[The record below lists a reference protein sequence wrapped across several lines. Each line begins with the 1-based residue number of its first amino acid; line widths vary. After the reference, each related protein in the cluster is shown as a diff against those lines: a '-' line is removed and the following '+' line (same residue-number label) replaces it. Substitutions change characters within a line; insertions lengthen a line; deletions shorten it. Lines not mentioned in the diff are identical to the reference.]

1 MPRTCNKILCS
12 YKTDERRSVQT
23 SMNGFQAILS
33 EKKMAKQRRHFSGVL
48 LSHKKDSEKPH

>member
-33 EKKMAKQRRHFSGVL
+33 EKNGKA
-48 LSHKKDSEKPH
+48 EKAFLWCAAVS